1 MEVSKI
7 NDDMWKI
14 KTVVLTILL
23 LTKCTW
29 SCTYSWMDHLWESLT
44 GLLTCRK
51 RHRGEKTWTQR
62 RSLICSKSETTGGVC
77 GLVLPSAPTNNPK
90 QTEIRVKILSCD
102 PYKTKIL
109 ILTSVRVPISAIMW
123 HQGVVFGLNVWFTTT
138 RSSVAGHELF
148 SPPYFRLFLGKKIQI
163 NICFKQTH

>member
-44 GLLTCRK
+44 GLLTFRK

-90 QTEIRVKILSCD
+90 QTKIRVEILSCD
-102 PYKTKIL
+102 PTRQRYSFLHQWGSPSVQSCDIKELYLGLMFDLLPPDQAWQGMSFFPLLISGYSLVRKYK
-109 ILTSVRVPISAIMW
+109 
-123 HQGVVFGLNVWFTTT
+123 
-138 RSSVAGHELF
+138 
-148 SPPYFRLFLGKKIQI
+148 
-163 NICFKQTH
+163 

>member
-51 RHRGEKTWTQR
+51 RHRGEKTWTQFNMLKIR
-62 RSLICSKSETTGGVC
+62 NNWGSLT
-77 GLVLPSAPTNNPK
+77 K
-90 QTEIRVKILSCD
+90 QTKIRVEILSCD

-123 HQGVVFGLNVWFTTT
+123 HQRVVFGLNVWFTTT

>member
-62 RSLICSKSETTGGVC
+62 RSLICSKSETTGGVWQNRQKLELKSY
-77 GLVLPSAPTNNPK
+77 LVTPTRQRYSFLHQWGSPSV
-90 QTEIRVKILSCD
+90 QSCD
-102 PYKTKIL
+102 IKELYLGLMFDLLPPDQAWQGMGFFPLLISGYSLVRKYK
-109 ILTSVRVPISAIMW
+109 
-123 HQGVVFGLNVWFTTT
+123 
-138 RSSVAGHELF
+138 
-148 SPPYFRLFLGKKIQI
+148 
-163 NICFKQTH
+163 